1 VPDDQVDAHG
11 AALARDSAVTLAY
24 RRERAPHWPY
34 NLYCMVHGRD
44 REAVRDALD
53 GAVRRAGLS
62 DCARETLFSRRRFK
76 QEGARRFRD
85 LNSQV
90 SHAL

>member
-1 VPDDQVDAHG
+1 M
-11 AALARDSAVTLAY
+11 AADSAVTLAY
-24 RRERAPHWPY
+24 RRQRAANWPY

-44 REAVRDALD
+44 REAVRAALA
-53 GAVRRAGLS
+53 AVIERAGLHA
-62 DCARETLFSRRRFK
+62 CPRETLFSQRRFK

-85 LNSQV
+85 LDSQV